1 MKLNILPSKGGG
13 IMFPAF
19 DYNHEKDEYRN
30 GYDNGQGDKGY
41 DDGENEFAS
50 NLDESD
56 VMRPVNSLDDYTSFL
71 LWGTD
76 FDDKNNTKNSIN
88 NLLIFERLI
97 D

>member
-50 NLDESD
+50 NLDESC
-56 VMRPVNSLDDYTSFL
+56 LLYTSDAADEL
-71 LWGTD
+71 
-76 FDDKNNTKNSIN
+76 
-88 NLLIFERLI
+88 
-97 D
+97 

>member
-19 DYNHEKDEYRN
+19 DYNHEKDECRN
-30 GYDNGQGDKGY
+30 GYDKGY

-76 FDDKNNTKNSIN
+76 FDDKNNI
-88 NLLIFERLI
+88 
-97 D
+97 

>member
-56 VMRPVNSLDDYTSFL
+56 VMRLSL
-71 LWGTD
+71 
-76 FDDKNNTKNSIN
+76 IH
-88 NLLIFERLI
+88 I
-97 D
+97 

>member
-1 MKLNILPSKGGG
+1 MQGNNTSGDKSEE
-13 IMFPAF
+13 
-19 DYNHEKDEYRN
+19 DYNINFVIDNRN

-76 FDDKNNTKNSIN
+76 FDDKNNI
-88 NLLIFERLI
+88 
-97 D
+97 

>member
-56 VMRPVNSLDDYTSFL
+56 VMRPVNSLDDYTGFL

-76 FDDKNNTKNSIN
+76 FDDKNNI
-88 NLLIFERLI
+88 
-97 D
+97 

>member
-41 DDGENEFAS
+41 DDGENEEIHLTKFSRSKFA
-50 NLDESD
+50 
-56 VMRPVNSLDDYTSFL
+56 R
-71 LWGTD
+71 
-76 FDDKNNTKNSIN
+76 
-88 NLLIFERLI
+88 
-97 D
+97 

>member
-41 DDGENEFAS
+41 DLPAI
-50 NLDESD
+50 LTR
-56 VMRPVNSLDDYTSFL
+56 VM
-71 LWGTD
+71 
-76 FDDKNNTKNSIN
+76 
-88 NLLIFERLI
+88 
-97 D
+97 

>member
-1 MKLNILPSKGGG
+1 
-13 IMFPAF
+13 MFPAF

-56 VMRPVNSLDDYTSFL
+56 VMRPVNSLGDYTSFL

-76 FDDKNNTKNSIN
+76 FDDKNNI
-88 NLLIFERLI
+88 
-97 D
+97 

>member
-1 MKLNILPSKGGG
+1 MKQLRRYIYCIWIGKR
-13 IMFPAF
+13 I
-19 DYNHEKDEYRN
+19 YNKICDFKINWCEKDEYRN

-76 FDDKNNTKNSIN
+76 FDDKNNI
-88 NLLIFERLI
+88 
-97 D
+97 

>member
-19 DYNHEKDEYRN
+19 DYNHEKDECRN

-71 LWGTD
+71 LRGTD
-76 FDDKNNTKNSIN
+76 FDDMNNS
-88 NLLIFERLI
+88 
-97 D
+97 

>member
-1 MKLNILPSKGGG
+1 
-13 IMFPAF
+13 MFPAF

-76 FDDKNNTKNSIN
+76 FDDKNNIC
-88 NLLIFERLI
+88 LLYTSPSPR

>member
-13 IMFPAF
+13 KMFPAF
-19 DYNHEKDEYRN
+19 DYNHEKDEYRTDAIMGRAIKVSMN
-30 GYDNGQGDKGY
+30 
-41 DDGENEFAS
+41 GENEFAS

-76 FDDKNNTKNSIN
+76 FDDKNNI
-88 NLLIFERLI
+88 
-97 D
+97 

>member
-1 MKLNILPSKGGG
+1 
-13 IMFPAF
+13 MFPAF

-56 VMRPVNSLDDYTSFL
+56 VMLSLIHISEPTRP
-71 LWGTD
+71 
-76 FDDKNNTKNSIN
+76 
-88 NLLIFERLI
+88 
-97 D
+97 

>member
-1 MKLNILPSKGGG
+1 
-13 IMFPAF
+13 MFPAF

-30 GYDNGQGDKGY
+30 GYDNGQGDK
-41 DDGENEFAS
+41 EFAS

-76 FDDKNNTKNSIN
+76 FDDKNNI
-88 NLLIFERLI
+88 
-97 D
+97 

>member
-1 MKLNILPSKGGG
+1 
-13 IMFPAF
+13 MFPAF

-30 GYDNGQGDKGY
+30 GYDNGQG

-76 FDDKNNTKNSIN
+76 FDDKNNI
-88 NLLIFERLI
+88 
-97 D
+97 